1 VESGFLADN
10 ARGSFSPVR
19 LWVCVCGGSGVRRVS
34 VARLLAMADGMSS
47 RDREIVQAVARL
59 TLVSGAQIINLFF
72 SDIPEASTR
81 ARRSRRVLGRLV
93 EQGVLARLERPRL
106 GGAGGGS
113 SSWVYAL
120 GPVGRRIVAYW
131 TGEGLPRSR
140 RLEEPSVAWT
150 THRLAVSDLYVELRA
165 AEREGRV
172 ELLAFDAEPACWRH
186 FTRLGG
192 APGVLKP
199 DAFVRLGVG
208 EYEDS
213 FFAEVDLGSER
224 RGQLVRQHRA
234 YGEYFRSGVEQSNT
248 GVFPAVVWLVP
259 DTKRAALFEDIARG
273 LPEQLRALFTLAT
286 TENALDVFCGNGAEP
301 QTEGAGS

>member
-1 VESGFLADN
+1 M
-10 ARGSFSPVR
+10 
-19 LWVCVCGGSGVRRVS
+19 WVCVCGGSGVRRVS
-34 VARLLAMADGMSS
+34 VARLLALADGMPS
-47 RDREIVQAVARL
+47 RDREIVEAVARL

-72 SDIPEASTR
+72 SEIPDASTR

-93 EQGVLARLERPRL
+93 EQRVLAKLERPRL

-131 TGEGLPRSR
+131 SDEGLLRSR
-140 RLEEPSVAWT
+140 KREEPSVAWT
-150 THRLAVSDLYVELRA
+150 AHRLAVSDLYVELRQ
-165 AEREGRV
+165 AERAGRV
-172 ELLAFDAEPACWRH
+172 ELLAFEAEPNCWRRY
-186 FTRLGG
+186 TRLGG
-192 APGVLKP
+192 AAGVLKS

-208 EYEDS
+208 EFEDS

-248 GVFPAVVWLVP
+248 GIFPAVVWIVP
-259 DTKRAALFEDIARG
+259 DAKRAALFEDVARG
-273 LPEQLRALFTLAT
+273 LPEQLRALFTVAT
-286 TENALDVFCGNGAEP
+286 VANALDVFCGDGAEP
-301 QTEGAGS
+301 NTEGVRS